1 MNRGKNSINHGRRV
15 LVKAEWIEG
24 RCGIGIEQRCAQR
37 IVVHDS
43 AQALFAIV
51 LAIAEPAFPLPCL
64 KVITELTQVTSEASG
79 TVKIVGCNLVSAQ
92 PRLQTSVMYPS
103 SESGTGRRGADLGLG
118 VVWVKSARRR
128 VIGNCERIEWILNR
142 HANAYGD

>member
-64 KVITELTQVTSEASG
+64 KVIAELTQVTSEAG
-79 TVKIVGCNLVSAQ
+79 GNVIIVGCNLVCAQ
-92 PRLQTSVMYPS
+92 PRFQTSVVHPG
-103 SESGTGRRGADLGLG
+103 SERNAVYDNRLALVVETRTGE
-118 VVWVKSARRR
+118 WVK
-128 VIGNCERIEWILNR
+128 RILER
-142 HANAYGD
+142 HANAIAAYSE